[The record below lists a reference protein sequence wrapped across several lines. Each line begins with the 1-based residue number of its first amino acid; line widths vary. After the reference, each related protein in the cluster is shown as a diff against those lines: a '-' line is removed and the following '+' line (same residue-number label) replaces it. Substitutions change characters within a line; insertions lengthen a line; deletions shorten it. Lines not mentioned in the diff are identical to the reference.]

1 MNKNAFKQSCTTFCQ
16 LYILDAVSD
25 YHGTPPVKPDNT
37 APELWRLRA
46 LTIFSEFFL
55 SQLLEPLQQ
64 PASAA
69 ASRRVLELDIL
80 EVSSV
85 WLHVLR
91 TCVCISV
98 FDFRAYV
105 VQLKTELH
113 FRGRVNDNAFRQSCT
128 TTVYRK
134 GKQ

>member
-1 MNKNAFKQSCTTFCQ
+1 MST
-16 LYILDAVSD
+16 LSVYSILLDAVSE

-98 FDFRAYV
+98 FDFRADDL
-105 VQLKTELH
+105 QLKTKLH
-113 FRGRVNDNAFRQSCT
+113 FRV
-128 TTVYRK
+128 
-134 GKQ
+134 KQ